1 MGPGCTEA
9 GGTCQAVRLGRWT
22 HGEGSREPNSPL
34 ESQEE
39 KACEGDR
46 PFPGKT
52 ISMSKPNKKKK
63 KGQRQQERQMKGRLT
78 FRHSLG
84 SFGRGQWLIVT
95 VRRGRV

>member
-9 GGTCQAVRLGRWT
+9 GGTFQAVRLGRWT

-63 KGQRQQERQMKGRLT
+63 KRSKAARETNERQADIQT
-78 FRHSLG
+78 FPGKLWQRS
-84 SFGRGQWLIVT
+84 VADCNCA
-95 VRRGRV
+95 